1 MTTIPR
7 TVLAVSLL
15 ATAWAS
21 AAAQSAFSTGLDATF
36 PPMSMSKLGGG
47 VEGYFVDVSQEVA
60 RRMGRKLNVEVSSFS
75 GLIPGLA
82 SGKYDWLAPTVAT
95 RERAA
100 NLLFTEGFVN
110 TDYQFLV
117 KKSDP
122 EITALEQL
130 KGKRVA
136 INKGSIFDKWCAENS
151 ARYGLGC
158 DVYDS
163 VADAIQAV
171 LSGRAA
177 AALANDFAV
186 KWAGKQNPLVKPAL
200 LIKTGQVFAI
210 STRKTEVAL
219 RDQLSMTIKCMKQDG
234 TLAKLHEKWLGVPP
248 AADSVIRSI
257 DAGHGVSGLEGYD
270 ARPVSLQCS

>member
-1 MTTIPR
+1 MISLRHALLVAP
-7 TVLAVSLL
+7 LL
-15 ATAWAS
+15 AIAWAP
-21 AAAQSAFSTGLDATF
+21 AAAQSTFSTGLDATF
-36 PPMSMSKLGGG
+36 PPMSMTKLDGG
-47 VEGYFVDVSQEVA
+47 VEGYFVDVSKEVA
-60 RRMGRKLNVEVSSFS
+60 RRMGRKLTIEVTSFS

-82 SGKYDWLAPTVAT
+82 SGKYDWLAPTAAT
-95 RERAA
+95 KERAA

-122 EITALEQL
+122 EITAIEQL

-151 ARYGLGC
+151 ARYGLSC

-163 VADAIQAV
+163 VADTIQAV
-171 LSGRAA
+171 LAGRAG

-186 KWAGKQNPLVKPAL
+186 KWAAKQNPLIKPAL
-200 LIKTGQVFAI
+200 MIKTGQVFAM
-210 STRKTEVAL
+210 STRKTDIAL

-234 TLAKLHEKWLGVPP
+234 TLAKFHEKWLGVPP
-248 AADSVIRSI
+248 ATDSVIRTI